1 MSDAAQTVAET
12 VEAIADGHLTARQ
25 WTEHCLSQVDSP
37 EPIGAWSYLD
47 RDRALERADDMDWLR
62 KDGSA
67 LGALHG
73 CPIGQSGHFSLMG
86 LTTGRVSNV
95 SPMRS
100 VRMSKIFRNL

>member
-47 RDRALERADDMDWLR
+47 RDRALERADAMDWLR

-73 CPIGQSGHFSLMG
+73 CPIGLKDIIEVLRDILCDF
-86 LTTGRVSNV
+86 VS
-95 SPMRS
+95 
-100 VRMSKIFRNL
+100 